1 MSERPSRMVRGP
13 SLPEPS
19 PFQRLGRVHALMIAG
34 EAIMAVSLADS
45 LFLSISPDAA
55 RTQVILFLAMS
66 MAPFALLAPLIAPF
80 LDKIKGGQ
88 RFVVMMVALAR
99 AAVMIAMMNYYDSLA
114 IFPLA
119 FGALIL
125 SKTYAISKSAL
136 VPTTVKSEN
145 ALVEANSR
153 LGQIA
158 GIVGFMA
165 VVPAGIIQFVSTE
178 ATLFMSAVVFV
189 VAFFNAMKLP
199 KVQIADKPVE
209 EIEWQELHSPEV
221 LRAARTMMVLR
232 GTTGFMFFHLAFWL
246 RTEIAG
252 TVWFGVAIGFASLC
266 TLLAN
271 FAAPNLRQRMRVENM
286 LLLSVGMVGVGGLL
300 SGFSG
305 RFFAGI
311 LLAGVVNA
319 SAAIGKLAF
328 EATVQSGAPDAN
340 RGRAFARFETTNQL
354 AWVLAGLIPVI
365 LTPSG
370 SRGFYMVGVAGVGGC
385 VYFWRATK
393 STGWKKAPKGS
404 TGSRVSQAINRV
416 RRSR

>member
-1 MSERPSRMVRGP
+1 MVRGP
-13 SLPEPS
+13 GLPEAT
-19 PFQRLGRVHALMIAG
+19 PFQRLGRVHALMVAG

-55 RTQVILFLAMS
+55 RTQVILFLVMS
-66 MAPFALLAPLIAPF
+66 MAPFAVLAPLIAPF

-88 RFVVMMVALAR
+88 RLVVMLVALAR

-119 FGALIL
+119 FGALVL

-136 VPTTVKSEN
+136 VPATVKSEK

-158 GIVGFMA
+158 GIVGFAA

-178 ATLFMSAVVFV
+178 ATLLLSAVVFV

-199 KVQIADKPVE
+199 KIRLADRPVE
-209 EIEWQELHSPEV
+209 EIEWQELHSPDV

-232 GTTGFMFFHLAFWL
+232 GTAGFMFFHLAFWL
-246 RTEIAG
+246 RSEIAG
-252 TVWFGVAIGFASLC
+252 TVWFGVAIGFASMC
-266 TLLAN
+266 TLAAN
-271 FAAPNLRQRMRVENM
+271 FAAPHLRARMKVENM
-286 LLLSVGMVGVGGLL
+286 LLMSVGMVAVGGLL

-305 RFFAGI
+305 KFFAGI

-340 RGRAFARFETTNQL
+340 RGRAFARFETNNQL
-354 AWVLAGLIPVI
+354 AWVFAGLIPVV

-370 SRGFYMVGVAGVGGC
+370 SRGFYMVGLAGLIGC
-385 VYFWRATK
+385 FYFWRAARSTDWK
-393 STGWKKAPKGS
+393 SNSKGS

>member
-13 SLPEPS
+13 GLPEPS

-119 FGALIL
+119 FGALVL

-136 VPTTVKSEN
+136 VPTTVKSEK
-145 ALVEANSR
+145 ALVDANSR

-370 SRGFYMVGVAGVGGC
+370 SRGFYMVGVAGVVGC

-393 STGWKKAPKGS
+393 STS
-404 TGSRVSQAINRV
+404 
-416 RRSR
+416 

>member
-1 MSERPSRMVRGP
+1 MV
-13 SLPEPS
+13 
-19 PFQRLGRVHALMIAG
+19 AG

-55 RTQVILFLAMS
+55 RTKVILFLAMS
-66 MAPFALLAPLIAPF
+66 MAPFAVLAPLIAPF

-88 RFVVMMVALAR
+88 RFVVMLVALAR
-99 AAVMIAMMNYYDSLA
+99 AVVMIAMVNYYDSLA

-119 FGALIL
+119 FGALVL

-136 VPTTVKSEN
+136 VPAIVKSDK

-153 LGQIA
+153 LAQIG
-158 GIVGFMA
+158 GIVGFCA
-165 VVPAGIIQFVSTE
+165 VVPAGLIQLVSTE
-178 ATLFMSAVVFV
+178 ATLVLSACVFV
-189 VAFFNAMKLP
+189 AAFFNATKLP
-199 KVQIADKPVE
+199 KIAIAEKPVQ

-246 RTEIAG
+246 REEIAG
-252 TVWFGVAIGFASLC
+252 TVWFAVAIGFASMA
-266 TLLAN
+266 TLTAN
-271 FAAPNLRQRMRVENM
+271 FTAPHLRGRMKVENM
-286 LLLSVGMVGVGGLL
+286 LLTAVIMVAVGGIG
-300 SGFSG
+300 SGLSG

-319 SAAIGKLAF
+319 AAAIGKLAF

-340 RGRAFARFETTNQL
+340 RGRAFARFETNNQL
-354 AWVLAGLIPVI
+354 AWVLAGLIPVV
-365 LTPSG
+365 LTPTG
-370 SRGFYMVGVAGVGGC
+370 SVGFYMVGFAGLGGC
-385 VYFWRATK
+385 IYFWRAMK
-393 STGWKKAPKGS
+393 STSWPKRHKGS
-404 TGSRVSQAINRV
+404 TGSRVSQAISRA

>member
-1 MSERPSRMVRGP
+1 MSDRPSRMVRGP
-13 SLPEPS
+13 GLPEAT
-19 PFQRLGRVHALMIAG
+19 PFQRLGRVHALMVAG

-88 RFVVMMVALAR
+88 RFVVMLVALAR

-119 FGALIL
+119 FGALVL

-136 VPTTVKSEN
+136 VPVTVKSEK

-158 GIVGFMA
+158 GIVGFAA

-178 ATLFMSAVVFV
+178 ATLFMSAAVFV

-199 KVQIADKPVE
+199 KVRIADKPVE

-232 GTTGFMFFHLAFWL
+232 GTAGFMFFHLAFWL
-246 RTEIAG
+246 RSEIAG

-266 TLLAN
+266 TLIAN
-271 FAAPNLRQRMRVENM
+271 FAAPHLRERMRVENM
-286 LLLSVGMVGVGGLL
+286 LLLSVGMVAVGGLL

-340 RGRAFARFETTNQL
+340 RGRAFARFETINQL

-370 SRGFYMVGVAGVGGC
+370 SRGFYMVGFAGVAGC
-385 VYFWRATK
+385 IYFWRAAK
-393 STGWKKAPKGS
+393 STGWQKSPKGS

>member
-1 MSERPSRMVRGP
+1 
-13 SLPEPS
+13 
-19 PFQRLGRVHALMIAG
+19 MIAG

-88 RFVVMMVALAR
+88 RLVVMMVALAR

-119 FGALIL
+119 FGALVL

-136 VPTTVKSEN
+136 VPTTVKSEK

-189 VAFFNAMKLP
+189 VAFFNAIKLP
-199 KVQIADKPVE
+199 KVRIADKPVE
-209 EIEWQELHSPEV
+209 ELEWQELHSPEV
-221 LRAARTMMVLR
+221 LRAARTMMILR

-266 TLLAN
+266 TLIAN
-271 FAAPNLRQRMRVENM
+271 FVAPNLRERMKVENM
-286 LLLSVGMVGVGGLL
+286 LLLSVALVAVGGLL

-319 SAAIGKLAF
+319 AAAIGKLAF

-354 AWVLAGLIPVI
+354 AWVLAGLIPVV

-370 SRGFYMVGVAGVGGC
+370 SRGFYMVGIAGVIGC
-385 VYFWRATK
+385 VYFWRAAN
-393 STGWKKAPKGS
+393 SEGWKKQRRGS

>member
-13 SLPEPS
+13 GLPEAS

-119 FGALIL
+119 FGALVL

-136 VPTTVKSEN
+136 VPTTVKSEK

-178 ATLFMSAVVFV
+178 ATLFLSAVVFV
-189 VAFFNAMKLP
+189 IAFFNGIKLP

-209 EIEWQELHSPEV
+209 ELEWQELHSPEV

-232 GTTGFMFFHLAFWL
+232 GATGFMFFHLAFWL

-266 TLLAN
+266 TLIAN
-271 FAAPNLRQRMRVENM
+271 FAAPHLRERMKVENM
-286 LLLSVGMVGVGGLL
+286 LLLSVAMVAVGGLL

-305 RFFAGI
+305 HFFAGI

-319 SAAIGKLAF
+319 AAAIGKLAF

-340 RGRAFARFETTNQL
+340 RGRAFARFETVNQM

-370 SRGFYMVGVAGVGGC
+370 TRGFYMVGLSGVAGC
-385 VYFWRATK
+385 IYFWRAANGANWRK
-393 STGWKKAPKGS
+393 SPRGS

>member
-1 MSERPSRMVRGP
+1 MV
-13 SLPEPS
+13 
-19 PFQRLGRVHALMIAG
+19 AG

-55 RTQVILFLAMS
+55 RTKVILFLAMS
-66 MAPFALLAPLIAPF
+66 MAPFAVLAPLIAPF

-88 RFVVMMVALAR
+88 RFVVMLVALAR
-99 AAVMIAMMNYYDSLA
+99 AGVMLAMIQYYDSLA

-119 FGALIL
+119 FAALVL

-136 VPTTVKSEN
+136 VPATVKNDE

-153 LGQIA
+153 LGQIG
-158 GIVGFMA
+158 GIVGFCA
-165 VVPAGIIQFVSTE
+165 VIPAGILQLVSTE
-178 ATLFMSAVVFV
+178 ATLLLSAGVFV
-189 VAFFNAMKLP
+189 AAFINAIKLP
-199 KVQIADKPVE
+199 KVTIADKPIQ

-221 LRAARTMMVLR
+221 LRASRTMMVLR
-232 GTTGFMFFHLAFWL
+232 GATGFMFFHLAFWL
-246 RTEIAG
+246 REEIAG
-252 TVWFGVAIGFASLC
+252 TVWFGVAIGFASLA
-266 TLLAN
+266 TLAAN
-271 FAAPNLRQRMRVENM
+271 FAAPHLRGRMKVENM
-286 LLLSVGMVGVGGLL
+286 LLMSVIMIAVGGIG
-300 SGFSG
+300 SGLSG

-319 SAAIGKLAF
+319 AAAIGKLAF

-340 RGRAFARFETTNQL
+340 RGRAFARFETSNQL

-370 SRGFYMVGVAGVGGC
+370 SMGFYMIGFAGVGGC
-385 VYFWRATK
+385 IYFLTAMKNTQWPKRI
-393 STGWKKAPKGS
+393 KGS
-404 TGSRVSQAINRV
+404 TGSRVSQAIDRA

>member
-1 MSERPSRMVRGP
+1 MVRGP
-13 SLPEPS
+13 GLPDAT

-88 RFVVMMVALAR
+88 RFVVMLVALAR
-99 AAVMIAMMNYYDSLA
+99 AAVMIAMMYYYDSLA

-119 FGALIL
+119 FGALVL

-136 VPTTVKSEN
+136 VPATVKN
-145 ALVEANSR
+145 DKALVEANSR

-178 ATLFMSAVVFV
+178 ATLFMSSVVFV

-199 KVQIADKPVE
+199 KIRIADKPIE

-252 TVWFGVAIGFASLC
+252 TVWFGVAIGC
-266 TLLAN
+266 ICCNWQT
-271 FAAPNLRQRMRVENM
+271 RV
-286 LLLSVGMVGVGGLL
+286 
-300 SGFSG
+300 
-305 RFFAGI
+305 
-311 LLAGVVNA
+311 
-319 SAAIGKLAF
+319 
-328 EATVQSGAPDAN
+328 
-340 RGRAFARFETTNQL
+340 
-354 AWVLAGLIPVI
+354 
-365 LTPSG
+365 
-370 SRGFYMVGVAGVGGC
+370 
-385 VYFWRATK
+385 
-393 STGWKKAPKGS
+393 
-404 TGSRVSQAINRV
+404 
-416 RRSR
+416 